1 MAHRIEGMKMKG
13 EGTLDGAEAVFEAL
27 KTALTQRREKGSG
40 ISFFS
45 YSITNDEVSITPY
58 SPVGQTPPEQI
69 CREEVLNRSVL
80 PEIVVLVMDVTL
92 DLGNG
97 KTRNCMQANLY
108 ENVSSR
114 CNVMV
119 QFYEG
124 NGKIAND
131 EMNILF
137 ARDEGNF
144 LYDAINNK
152 GDNPPK
158 KPFWKF
164 W

>member
-1 MAHRIEGMKMKG
+1 MGN
-13 EGTLDGAEAVFEAL
+13 GTLDGAEAAIEAVRS
-27 KTALTQRREKGSG
+27 ALAQRREKGKG
-40 ISFFS
+40 ISFFA
-45 YSITNDEVSITPY
+45 YSITNGEVNITPY
-58 SPVGQTPPEQI
+58 SPIGQTPPEQI
-69 CREEVLNRSVL
+69 CREEVLKRSEL

-97 KTRNCMQANLY
+97 KTRNCFQANVY
-108 ENVSSR
+108 ENVAPK
-114 CNVMV
+114 CYVMV

-124 NGKIAND
+124 NGQTANN
-131 EMNILF
+131 ELNVLF
-137 ARDEGNF
+137 AREESNF
-144 LYDAINNK
+144 LYDAINNTG